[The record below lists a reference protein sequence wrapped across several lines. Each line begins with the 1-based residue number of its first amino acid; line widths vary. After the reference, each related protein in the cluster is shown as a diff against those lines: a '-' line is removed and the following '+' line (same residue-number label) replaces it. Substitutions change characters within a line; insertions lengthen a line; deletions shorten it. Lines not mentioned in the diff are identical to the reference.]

1 MSKADRTRKREARL
15 IANTAAELNKKHP
28 EPMSLFHKREKMGEI
43 PKGDFFI
50 YRKPEIPAGVAERA
64 ADAMAAW
71 DNSDPFARGRTLL
84 HVKQGYL
91 IPSEVEKE
99 MSLRTI
105 ARKAAKVREVEAMKR
120 RTDAE

>member
-1 MSKADRTRKREARL
+1 MSKADRTNKRNRR
-15 IANTAAELNKKHP
+15 IASEKQAELDKKHP
-28 EPMSLFHKREKMGEI
+28 EPMSLMHKREKMGEI
-43 PKGDFFI
+43 PA
-50 YRKPEIPAGVAERA
+50 RRVKPEIPAGVAERA

-91 IPSEVEKE
+91 DAGEVEKE

-105 ARKAAKVREVEAMKR
+105 ARRAAKAKEVDRAKL
-120 RTDAE
+120 DSVSQS